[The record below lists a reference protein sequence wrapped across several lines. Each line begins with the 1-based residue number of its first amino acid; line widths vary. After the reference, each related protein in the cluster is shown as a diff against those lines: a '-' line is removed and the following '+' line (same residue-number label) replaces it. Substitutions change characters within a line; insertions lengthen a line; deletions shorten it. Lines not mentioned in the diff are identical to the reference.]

1 MAIDKILC
9 WRIKNTDSD
18 LKVHDESYIMQI
30 SYLYASGF
38 PVRQTSRNNN
48 KLIQNSFCC
57 KSEEKQTIARTTRI
71 GASNLQREIWRPVFN
86 IKTLTFSHCLRT
98 KNASK
103 EVANAYRGE
112 SRGISVEIEFPL
124 KVSGICLF

>member
-48 KLIQNSFCC
+48 KLIQNKLTGDTRVKSCINVIC
-57 KSEEKQTIARTTRI
+57 KSEEKQTIARTT
-71 GASNLQREIWRPVFN
+71 SD
-86 IKTLTFSHCLRT
+86 
-98 KNASK
+98 
-103 EVANAYRGE
+103 
-112 SRGISVEIEFPL
+112 
-124 KVSGICLF
+124 